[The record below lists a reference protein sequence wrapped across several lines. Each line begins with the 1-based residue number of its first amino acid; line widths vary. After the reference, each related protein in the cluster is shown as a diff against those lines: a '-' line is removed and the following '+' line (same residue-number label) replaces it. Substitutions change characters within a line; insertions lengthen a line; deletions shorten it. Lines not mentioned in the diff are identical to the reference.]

1 MEGTRIAHYQ
11 VLEKLGAGGMGAVY
25 LAEDER
31 LGRRVALKVL
41 PPSVAEDADRRA
53 RFQRE
58 ARAIAALNHPNIVI
72 VYSVE
77 ERDDLLFM
85 TMERVEGV
93 TLDRLWQGRRPTLAE
108 LLEVALQIAD
118 ALAAAHRRG
127 IVHRDLKPSNIMVTP
142 EGRVKVLDFGL
153 AKLAKVAGTESLL
166 ASAPTQAETEAGMM
180 LGTLQYMAPEQ
191 LQNKPVDPRSDIYS
205 LGTLLYELAAGVH
218 PFAADSLPE
227 MIARMVRE
235 EPAREPFAEGEMAA
249 LWPLL
254 ERCMVKDRARR
265 YPSVEMLAEE
275 LRRLAE
281 QLAPG
286 AARSAS
292 AVSAASAAR
301 RLFQTVLCAELAAAD
316 PDTIEDLEGALRRAV
331 VDHGGVPQSPPADAE
346 GPSDPLSEA
355 VRIATFD
362 VPADAVRAALSLA
375 RAASGTRGS
384 VRVGI
389 HLGDVVLV
397 GGRLGGGAEQ
407 ARTLSV
413 ASRLSALA
421 LPNQILASVAASD
434 PARRELLASSG
445 ERDSVE
451 RKVEWLAHGAYQ
463 LPAIDDPLEVLEV
476 GIAGSAP
483 LSPPA
488 DSSRGRRVVAP
499 GQEET
504 LGWRPAIGQEIPTRP
519 GWVLRRPL
527 GSGGFGEVWLAEHAE
542 LGARRAFKFCFEA
555 EQLQALKREVALFRL
570 LQRTLGG
577 RPDIARLLDWQME
590 QQPYFLESEFHGDG
604 SLAEWS
610 GGERSIGELPLATRL
625 EIAAKVADALA
636 AAHSVGV
643 LHKDVKPANILLAI
657 EDGHPRVWLTDFG
670 IGALVEPETDPGE
683 PRTAATESAITT
695 ARSGAIT
702 TARSGAITTARSS
715 AATGTRAYMAPELL
729 VGEPASI
736 QSDLYSLG
744 VVLFQ
749 LVVGDLRRAL
759 GHGWERQIDDPEL
772 CSDIARCVDVDPA
785 RRLASAADL
794 AERLRAL
801 ESRRAAR
808 LAAER
813 ERDEAARLAQQRAAE
828 SRRRERR
835 SFLAAVALALL
846 ALAGGALVWLQ
857 AGRYREAV
865 GRSEEDLRA
874 QVLETNRAAAH
885 WVARALDRELW
896 SATTAVER
904 VASDPALRG
913 LAADRQWD
921 PTAGAPLQRLV
932 QQRLDDYRGA
942 GLFSIAYT
950 DGEGFSRARAP
961 YSEGLYGRNFAYR
974 DYFHGGD
981 PEDAPIR
988 TTYLS
993 EPFVSRAQEGQA
1005 VIAIS
1010 TPVWAPGVTAGG
1022 EARPIGILL
1031 GTITLDHFRDWIRE
1045 IPAAVVGPR
1054 GDAGMPALDVVL
1066 VNERGHLVVHPD
1078 NPLFAEG
1085 ASPRE
1090 ALAEWPPAASVPAG
1104 LSGALPLPDPLIT
1117 GEGAGE
1123 AYPSGFARVSEGGW
1137 LVVVRAL
1144 DLSEHPA
1151 QRLGREVASLNRR
1164 FAGATAALIL
1174 ALLLVGGYLVAQLLS
1189 GRRAAG

>member
-41 PPSVAEDADRRA
+41 PPSLAEDADRRA

-93 TLDRLWQGRRPTLAE
+93 TLDRLWQGRRPSLAE
-108 LLEVALQIAD
+108 LLEVALQIAE

-153 AKLAKVAGTESLL
+153 AKFAKVAGTESLL

-205 LGTLLYELAAGVH
+205 LGTLLYELAVGVH
-218 PFAADSLPE
+218 PFAAETMPE

-235 EPAREPFAEGEMAA
+235 EPAREPFEAGEMAA

-265 YPSVEMLAEE
+265 YPSVETLADEM
-275 LRRLAE
+275 RRLAE
-281 QLAPG
+281 EVTPG

-292 AVSAASAAR
+292 GASAAAAVR
-301 RLFQTVLCAELAAAD
+301 RLFQTVLCAELVAAD
-316 PDTIEDLEGALRRAV
+316 AEVVEELEGALRRAV
-331 VDHGGVPQSPPADAE
+331 ADHGGVLQSTPSAVDE
-346 GPSDPLSEA
+346 PSDPPSERFDEA

-375 RAASGTRGS
+375 RAAHEALGS

-389 HLGDVVLV
+389 HLGDVTLV
-397 GGRLGGGAEQ
+397 GGRLGGGGEQ
-407 ARTLSV
+407 TRTLRV
-413 ASRLSALA
+413 ASRLAALA
-421 LPNQILASVAASD
+421 LPQQVLASVAASD

-445 ERDSVE
+445 GRDSPE
-451 RKVEWLAHGAYQ
+451 RQVEWLAHGSYE
-463 LPAIDDPLEVLEV
+463 LPGVDDAVEVLEV
-476 GIAGSAP
+476 GVAGSAP
-483 LSPPA
+483 LAPPA

-499 GQEET
+499 GEEAT

-604 SLAEWS
+604 SLAEWAE
-610 GGERSIGELPLATRL
+610 GERSIDELPLATRL

-657 EDGHPRVWLTDFG
+657 EDGEPRVWLTDFG
-670 IGALVEPETDPGE
+670 IGSLVEPETDPGE
-683 PRTAATESAITT
+683 PRPAPTASVITT
-695 ARSGAIT
+695 ARSD
-702 TARSGAITTARSS
+702 

-729 VGEPASI
+729 VGEAATI

-749 LVVGDLRRAL
+749 LAVGDLKRAL
-759 GHGWERQIDDPEL
+759 GHGWDRQIDDPEL
-772 CSDIARCVDVDPA
+772 CADIARCVDVDPA
-785 RRLASAADL
+785 RRLASAAEL
-794 AERLRAL
+794 AERLRTL
-801 ESRRAAR
+801 EQRRAER

-813 ERDEAARLAQQRAAE
+813 RREEAARLAEQRAVDR
-828 SRRRERR
+828 RRRERR

-857 AGRYREAV
+857 AGRYRQAV
-865 GRSEEDLRA
+865 GRSEDDLRA

-885 WVARALDRELW
+885 WVARALERELW
-896 SATTAVER
+896 SATAAIER
-904 VASDPALRG
+904 VASDPALRE
-913 LAADRQWD
+913 LAAGRRWG
-921 PTAGAPLQRLV
+921 PAPEAPLQLLV
-932 QQRLDDYRGA
+932 QQRLDDYSGA
-942 GLFSIAYT
+942 GLFSMAYT
-950 DGEGFSRARAP
+950 DTEGFSRARAP
-961 YSEGLYGRNFAYR
+961 FSEGLYGRNFAYR
-974 DYFHGGD
+974 DYFHGGRPD
-981 PEDAPIR
+981 DAPIR
-988 TTYLS
+988 VTYVS
-993 EPFVSRAQEGQA
+993 EPFVSRAKEGQA

-1010 TPVWAPGVTAGG
+1010 TPVWAPGVPPGA

-1031 GTITLDHFRDWIRE
+1031 GTITLDHFRDWIRG
-1045 IPAAVVGPR
+1045 IPQAVIGPR

-1078 NPLFAEG
+1078 NPLFAAS

-1090 ALAEWPPAASVPAG
+1090 VLAEWAPAASVPPG
-1104 LSGALPLPDPLIT
+1104 LSGALPLPDPLIA

-1123 AYPSGFARVSEGGW
+1123 AYPSGFARVSEDGW

-1144 DLSEHPA
+1144 DLSDHPA
-1151 QRLGREVASLNRR
+1151 QLLGREVASLNRQ
-1164 FAGATAALIL
+1164 FAIATAALIL
-1174 ALLLVGGYLVAQLLS
+1174 ALLVVGGYLVAQLLS
-1189 GRRAAG
+1189 GRRARA